1 MGFFAIFVII
11 GTADFS
17 DSGHVRDAFS
27 RHNEKPVFSK
37 ALLLLLKGSD
47 SV

>member
-27 RHNEKPVFSK
+27 RRNERPVFSK
-37 ALLLLLKGSD
+37 AFYVLLKGSD